1 MRSTNRFVAL
11 AMVGLTA
18 SAVGCAPEDA
28 GLAEGYT
35 TVPAGHCT
43 VDGAGAIGP
52 DAFGGALADTSG
64 TLMGTWSHTSP
75 AGGLEATSLTFLE
88 CRLNGSRA
96 ATIRGRGTWNGVPD
110 HYFTIVAQD
119 LGGASPPARL
129 HGTPETV
136 TLTATRTYS
145 PSRWTDG
152 DASWEDGAEVVIP
165 DALPVTVG
173 NAGNQWSRLTFV
185 DYHSAEPI
193 RCSYRG
199 GASTA
204 NPRTPADIAR
214 GESYDFAFCE
224 RWVCDDTASA
234 HGCDG
239 CDWERDPALVP
250 GVSIDSSSV
259 EAHVQHGSSRFPD
272 RDHAQTTI
280 AVDLGVTPY
289 IETPGLAD
297 KYKLTVFP
305 PDAGPAIYE
314 VSGDLTSGD
323 LTVHFD

>member
-35 TVPAGHCT
+35 TVPPGHCT

-52 DAFGGALADTSG
+52 DAFGGAVSDTSG
-64 TLMGTWSHTSP
+64 
-75 AGGLEATSLTFLE
+75 
-88 CRLNGSRA
+88 
-96 ATIRGRGTWNGVPD
+96 
-110 HYFTIVAQD
+110 
-119 LGGASPPARL
+119 
-129 HGTPETV
+129 

-152 DASWEDGAEVVIP
+152 DASWEDGAEVEIP
-165 DALPVTVG
+165 ASLPVTVG
-173 NAGNQWSRLTFV
+173 NGGNQWSRLTFV

-250 GVSIDSSSV
+250 GVSIDASSV

-272 RDHAQTTI
+272 RHHAQTTI
-280 AVDLGVTPY
+280 AVDLDVTPY